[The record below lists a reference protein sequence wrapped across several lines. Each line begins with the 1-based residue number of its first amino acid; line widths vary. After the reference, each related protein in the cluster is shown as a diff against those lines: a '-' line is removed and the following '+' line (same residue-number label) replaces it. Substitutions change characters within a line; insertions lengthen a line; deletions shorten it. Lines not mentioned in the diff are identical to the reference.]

1 MTAAAPQQSL
11 ALHKFGGS
19 SLADPQCYLRV
30 ANLLLT
36 HSNPADLVVVSA
48 AGKTTNKLIKL
59 HEFARSGKDYQV
71 LLLQL
76 AQYQRRLIEQLLQQP
91 AAVLELFNVEL
102 AHLEHQLAEA
112 GDNASAT
119 VACGEVWSSRLLAA
133 LLNQLGRA
141 SIALDARDFLVG
153 RGQVTPIIDE
163 ALSTANLLTLNLP
176 TQGQQRVI
184 TGFICS
190 DGRGETLLLGRN
202 GSDYSAT
209 LIAKLAGANEVNIW
223 TDVAGVFSADP
234 NLIHEAR
241 LIEQLSLAEAEELAR
256 IGNPVL
262 HRRTLQPLAKDKI
275 ALRVRSSFDPDSAFT
290 EIGKRLGHV
299 GDCII
304 NGMTEVELYLLPDN
318 ALSQQLVAALPEQGF
333 FPLVTS
339 RHGHDILLGLSLEA
353 APAFEALL
361 AQDQNI
367 EWAKH
372 SDCGLISLLDAG
384 VSWYRKLFN
393 KLFNKESAWPIVLS
407 DNGLSLSAIVPS
419 KRVSLLTYMLHH
431 RIYSPSKRIGVVL
444 LGAGNIGRCWLELFK
459 QQQSVLA
466 LRFNVKLPLVAVVG
480 SSKALIDFSGINPA
494 SWAEQYQQRSQALGK
509 DGLLSA
515 LADHGLDELIMLD
528 ITADQT
534 LSDSYSDILS
544 NSYHLISANKLAGSS
559 ESRYYNQIK
568 ANALSNNCKWLYN
581 ASVGAGLPVLH
592 AINDL
597 RQSGDQIQSISGVF
611 SGTLSWLF
619 EHYDDSE
626 AFSSLLLRARDLGI
640 TEPDPRDDLSGKDK
654 QRKLLILAREAGF
667 ELELADI
674 ELRSMVP
681 EQLAAVSLNEFI
693 SRASELDPILSSLY
707 QTAKANDCVI
717 RYVAKLEVV
726 QGKVQASVGLEQ
738 LSNEHP
744 CATLTPSDNIFVMT
758 SQWYQANPLIIRGP
772 GAGREVTAAAV
783 QSDLF
788 NLVKAIA

>member
-36 HSNPADLVVVSA
+36 HSDSADLVVVSA

-59 HEFARSGKDYQV
+59 HSFARAGKDYEI

-76 AQYQRRLIEQLLQQP
+76 AQYQRRLIEQLIDQP
-91 AAVLELFNVEL
+91 AKLLALFNDEL
-102 AHLEHQLAEA
+102 TQLQRDLA
-112 GDNASAT
+112 GVNDNASHI
-119 VACGEVWSSRLLAA
+119 VACGEVWSSRLLSA

-141 SIALDARDFLVG
+141 SVALDARHFLIAQG
-153 RGQVTPIIDE
+153 EVTPIVDE
-163 ALSTANLLTLNLP
+163 VLSAEKLAKLSEP
-176 TQGQQRVI
+176 SSGQQRVI

-190 DGRGETLLLGRN
+190 DLNGNTLLLGRN

-234 NLIHEAR
+234 NLIHEAC
-241 LIEQLSLAEAEELAR
+241 LIEELSLAEAEELAR

-262 HRRTLQPLAKDKI
+262 HHRTLQPLAKDKI
-275 ALRVRSSFDPDSAFT
+275 ALRVRSSFEPDSAFT

-304 NGMTEVELYLLPDN
+304 NGMTAIELYVLADN
-318 ALSQQLVAALPEQGF
+318 ESSQQLVAALPQQGF
-333 FPLVTS
+333 FPLVST
-339 RHGHDILLGLSLEA
+339 RHGNDIVLGLSLEA
-353 APAFEALL
+353 APAFEVLL
-361 AQDQNI
+361 EQDGAI
-367 EWAKH
+367 DWSKH
-372 SDCGLISLLDAG
+372 SEYGLISLLDAG

-393 KLFNKESAWPIVLS
+393 KLFAKESSWPIILS

-419 KRVSLLTYMLHH
+419 KRVSLLTYLLHH

-444 LGAGNIGRCWLELFK
+444 LGAGNIGRCWLELFS
-459 QQQSVLA
+459 QQQAVLA
-466 LRFNVKLPLVAVVG
+466 QRFNVKLPLVAVVG
-480 SSKALIDFSGINPA
+480 SSRALIDFSGINPA
-494 SWAEQYQQRSQALGK
+494 NSAQLYQQSSQPLAKDELLG
-509 DGLLSA
+509 A

-534 LSDSYSDILS
+534 LSDSYSDILA

-559 ESRYYNQIK
+559 ESKNYDQIK
-568 ANALSNNCKWLYN
+568 ATALSNNSKWLYN

-597 RQSGDQIQSISGVF
+597 RQSGDQIKSISGVF

-626 AFSSLLLRARDLGI
+626 PFSSLLLRARDVGI

-654 QRKLLILAREAGF
+654 QRKLLILAREAGC

-681 EQLAAVSLNEFI
+681 EQLAQVSLNEFI
-693 SRASELDPILSSLY
+693 SRASELDSVVSSLY
-707 QTAKANDCVI
+707 QAAKAKNCVI
-717 RYVAKLEVV
+717 RYVAKLEIA
-726 QGKVQASVGLEQ
+726 QGQLHASVGLEQ

-758 SQWYQANPLIIRGP
+758 SKWYQDNPLIIRGP